1 VRKLSAFIFITLDG
15 YFEGP
20 GKGDV
25 SWHRHGPEE
34 NAYALEGL
42 KSGSAL
48 LFGRVTYDM
57 MAGYWPT
64 PLAMKNDPV
73 VAEAMNR
80 ADKIVF
86 SRTLDKAAWSGT
98 TVVTG
103 DLGEE
108 VRKLKRARGKDMTLL
123 GSGSVLTQLAEQ
135 GLVDEY
141 QIMVD
146 PVILGS
152 GSKIFGGLGRKLDL
166 DLESTRT
173 FKSGVV
179 LLGYRPRAGA

>member
-1 VRKLSAFIFITLDG
+1 MRRLSAFIFVSLDG

-20 GKGDV
+20 EKGDI

-64 PLAMKNDPV
+64 PLAKTNDPV

-86 SRTLDKAAWSGT
+86 SRTLDKAAWNGT
-98 TVVTG
+98 TVVKG

-108 VRKLKRARGKDMTLL
+108 VRKLKRAAGTDLTLL
-123 GSGSVLTQLAEQ
+123 GSGRVLTQLAER

-146 PVILGS
+146 PVVLGS
-152 GSKIFGGLGRKLDL
+152 GSKIFGGLTHKLDL
-166 DLESTRT
+166 GLVSTRT

-179 LLGYRPRAGA
+179 LLSYRPRAGA

>member
-1 VRKLSAFIFITLDG
+1 MRTLSAFIFVTLDG

-20 GKGDV
+20 KKGDI

-42 KSGSAL
+42 KSGSTL
-48 LFGRVTYDM
+48 VFGRVTYDM
-57 MAGYWPT
+57 MTGYWPT
-64 PLAMKNDPV
+64 SLAKKNDPV

-80 ADKIVF
+80 AEKIVF
-86 SRTLDKAAWSGT
+86 SRTLDKAAWDRT
-98 TVVTG
+98 TVVKG

-108 VRKLKRARGKDMTLL
+108 MRKLKRAPGKDMTLL
-123 GSGSVLTQLAEQ
+123 GSGSVLTQLADQ

-146 PVILGS
+146 PVVLGS
-152 GSKIFGGLGRKLDL
+152 GSKIFGGLTRKLDL
-166 DLESTRT
+166 DLKSTRT
-173 FKSGVV
+173 FKSGIV
-179 LLGYRPRAGA
+179 LLGYEPRAGA